1 MDEIDR
7 EILISLLME
16 GGISQ
21 SEISKITGSSAQKIN
36 YRMKKMFEE
45 GVIKNF
51 RTHINPYFLNGMNL
65 FVAYEGTN
73 SIDMKGIGSIFRCLE
88 RTDFYELQARN
99 EKELFDLADFMSI
112 KFGNKIMQ
120 YRPKVPEMRNKIN
133 YYDLLILRELI
144 KDPTINHLRLS
155 QILGFRGS
163 LIKKRINRMKSLR
176 VFSIIPIIDL
186 SKTDIFLFTI
196 ISGKRLEDKVNVN
209 NTILKI
215 IEDNTSIYVG
225 IEKSMSNIR
234 ENLSK
239 IRKID
244 SNAEVMVVYDY
255 DFKPD
260 FAEKAIKDSIEAEEV
275 IMGKTKMQ

>member
-45 GVIKNF
+45 GIIKNF
-51 RTHINPYFLNGMNL
+51 RIHINPYFLNGMNL

-144 KDPTINHLRLS
+144 KDPTINHLELS
-155 QILGFRGS
+155 QILGIRAS

>member
-7 EILISLLME
+7 EILILLLME

-36 YRMKKMFEE
+36 YRIKKMFEE
-45 GVIKNF
+45 GIIRNF
-51 RTHINPYFLNGMNL
+51 RTHINPYFLNGINL

-88 RTDFYELQARN
+88 RTDLYELQARN
-99 EKELFDLADFMSI
+99 EKELFDLADFMSV

-120 YRPKVPEMRNKIN
+120 YRPKVPEVRNKIN

-144 KDPTINHLRLS
+144 KDPTINHLELS
-155 QILGFRGS
+155 QILGLRAS

-260 FAEKAIKDSIEAEEV
+260 FAEKAIDDLIEAEEV
-275 IMGKTKMQ
+275 IMWKN

>member
-144 KDPTINHLRLS
+144 NDPTINHLELS
-155 QILGFRGS
+155 QILGIRAS

>member
-45 GVIKNF
+45 GIIKNF

-144 KDPTINHLRLS
+144 KDPTINHLELS
-155 QILGFRGS
+155 QILGIRAS